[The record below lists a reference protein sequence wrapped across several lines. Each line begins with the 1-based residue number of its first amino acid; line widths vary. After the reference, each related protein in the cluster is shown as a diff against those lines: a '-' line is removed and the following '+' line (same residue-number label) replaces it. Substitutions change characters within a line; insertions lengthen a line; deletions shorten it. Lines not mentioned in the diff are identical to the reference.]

1 MIYEFFFLLALNT
14 AIYVHPPHEEY
25 GYNNGYQKTYQNK
38 IEDWELKIHAFYVT
52 NQGQFMVIRVQKL
65 KFYGGEECEEV

>member
-25 GYNNGYQKTYQNK
+25 GYKNGYQKTYQNK
-38 IEDWELKIHAFYVT
+38 IENWELKMK
-52 NQGQFMVIRVQKL
+52 NFMLPTKDNL
-65 KFYGGEECEEV
+65 W